1 MALAEAQMRPQPEIG
16 SLGLTIPQ
24 MLRAAVARGANTALR
39 EKVRGIWRATSW
51 AEYGEHAMQVGLGL
65 VALGLKRGE
74 GAAILASNRPEWVF
88 CDMGIIGAGGVSVGV
103 YETSAPAQVAYLLN
117 DSRARYIFVENEEQL
132 DKVLAVRGECP
143 DLRRVIVYDM
153 KGLRDLRDPFVLRFT
168 DLCETGR
175 RLAAEQPDLWATLN
189 DAATPDDLAL
199 LIYTSGTTGPPKGA
213 MISHRNVYFAV
224 TQIPDVFPITG
235 GDDHLSFLPACHV
248 FERLFGVWLPLA
260 HGVMVS
266 FAEDLDTVPEN
277 LREVQPT
284 IFAAVPRVWEK
295 FYSAITLAV
304 RDATPL
310 QRWAYRAALALA
322 RPMADT
328 LLAGEAPTLLDR
340 LRFMIAYVTVLK
352 NVRRMI
358 GIDRCRLCLSGAAP
372 ISPDLLR
379 WYRTLGLN
387 IVEGY
392 GMTETSGVISVT
404 PPGRF
409 KLGSVGRAMAATD
422 VRIGDNGEILVR
434 GDHIFRG
441 YLNLPEKTVEAMAD
455 GWFRTGDV
463 GAMDTDGFIR
473 VTDRLKD
480 VIITA
485 AGKNITPSEIEN
497 ELKFSPYISD
507 AVVVGD
513 RRPFLSCLIMIDADN
528 VARFAQENRVPFT
541 NYASLT
547 QADAVVELIGKE
559 IEAVNRKFARVE
571 TIRAFRLIDKLLSP
585 EDEELTP
592 TMKLKRGL
600 VNTRYASLIETMY
613 RT

>member
-1 MALAEAQMRPQPEIG
+1 MALAELHGRPQPAAVAP
-16 SLGLTIPQ
+16 SATIPQ
-24 MLRAAVARGANTALR
+24 LFRAAAARGPATALR
-39 EKVRGIWRATSW
+39 EKVKGIWRTISW
-51 AEYGEHAMQVGLGL
+51 AEYGERAMHVGLGL
-65 VALGLKRGE
+65 HALGLRRGE
-74 GAAILASNRPEWVF
+74 GAAILSRNGPEWVF
-88 CDMGIIGAGGVSVGV
+88 SDMGIIGAGGVSVGV
-103 YETSAPAQVAYLLN
+103 YETSAAAQVAYILN
-117 DSRARYIFVENEEQL
+117 DAQARFIFVENDEQL
-132 DKVLAVRGECP
+132 DKVLAVRAECP
-143 DLRRVIVYDM
+143 NLARVIVYDM
-153 KGLRDLRDPFVLRFT
+153 KGLRDLCDPLVLSFA
-168 DLCETGR
+168 DLCEAGR
-175 RLAAEQPDLWATLN
+175 RIAGEQPGLWAELN
-189 DAATPDDLAL
+189 DVAAPDDLAL

-213 MISHRNVYFAV
+213 MISHRNVAFAV
-224 TQIPDVFPITG
+224 ANVPDVFPVDG
-235 GDDHLSFLPACHV
+235 RDDHLSFLPACHV
-248 FERLFGVWLPLA
+248 FERLFGVWLPIA
-260 HGVMVS
+260 HGMTVS

-295 FYSAITLAV
+295 FYSSITLAV

-310 QRWAYRAALALA
+310 QRWAYGRALALA
-322 RPMADT
+322 RPMADR
-328 LLAGEAPTLLDR
+328 LLAGEQPSLAQRLGYGLAYLL
-340 LRFMIAYVTVLK
+340 VLK

-358 GIDRCRLCLSGAAP
+358 GIDRCRICLSSAAP
-372 ISPDLLR
+372 ISPELLR
-379 WYRTLGLN
+379 WYRTLGIN

-392 GMTETSGVISVT
+392 GMTETTGAITVN
-404 PPGRF
+404 PPQRF
-409 KLGSVGRAMAATD
+409 KLGSVGRPLPDTS
-422 VRIGDNGEILVR
+422 VRIGDDGELMVR
-434 GDHIFRG
+434 GGHVFQG
-441 YLNLPEKTVEAMAD
+441 YLNQPAKTAEVMAD

-463 GAMDTDGFIR
+463 GSIDADGFVR

-513 RRPFLSCLIMIDADN
+513 RRPFLSCLVMIDADN

-547 QADAVVELIGKE
+547 QAEAVVELIGQQ

-600 VNTRYASLIETMY
+600 VNSRYASLIETMY
-613 RT
+613 RG